1 MGHIGSTRGRPYVV
15 GLATIALAGVG
26 LALPSQAATEPSATD
41 VTLTSGSTLTSTW
54 DIVNDAGTDN
64 GLPVGG
70 TGGDCTAPVV
80 PGLGVVEAAYDVDG
94 VNMGD
99 AFDGGLHFFV
109 NNSMMISPATWDVQV
124 DPTDP
129 TLNRVLTSGPSNV
142 GGLNTTVEY
151 RAMPTQQVL
160 RSTVYLSNPGASA
173 VTVPFTVATNMGS
186 DASTV
191 VVGSSSGDTSFTDAD
206 RWVATSDDATT
217 PGDPVNTHVLAGP
230 GQIAAAP
237 SGTSSTVFD
246 CSDTNGVRAN
256 YSVTIPAGATRGLMF
271 LNELSGTNAGAVG
284 AAARFNSNPAATDE
298 LLTGLSDAQRANI
311 VNWRLTQAQQPDG
324 KIRELDS
331 AKYLGNN
338 IYNTTGKRQTVKTQ
352 VRRGRTETFRVRL
365 YNDGN
370 ARATFAARGIS
381 SAKGVRVRYF
391 AGGENVTAEMKSA
404 AGLSFTRS
412 PGKFL
417 KIKVK
422 VKIKGSAAQGS
433 RKFAKVTGSWTGSGF
448 VSSDTVRAVIRVR

>member
-1 MGHIGSTRGRPYVV
+1 VV

-41 VTLTSGSTLTSTW
+41 VTLTSGSTLKSTW
-54 DIVNDAGTDN
+54 DIFNDVGTSN
-64 GLPVGG
+64 GLPAGG
-70 TGGDCTAPVV
+70 ECPTPEV
-80 PGLGVVEAAYDVDG
+80 PGLGVSDALYDIG
-94 VNMGD
+94 GTPKND
-99 AFDGGLHFFV
+99 AFDNGLLFFV
-109 NNSMMISPATWDVQV
+109 NNSMVIAPATWDVQV

-129 TLNRVLTSGPSNV
+129 SLNRVVTSGPTTV
-142 GGLNTTVEY
+142 GGLSTTVEY

-173 VTVPFTVATNMGS
+173 VTVPFAVATNVGS
-186 DASTV
+186 DETTV
-191 VVGSSSGDTSFTDAD
+191 VVGSSSGDATFSDAD
-206 RWVATSDDATT
+206 RWVATSDHATT
-217 PGDPVNTHVLAGP
+217 PGDAVNTHVLAGP
-230 GQIAAAP
+230 GVIAAP
-237 SGTSSTVFD
+237 PTGTSTTVFD
-246 CSDTNGVRAN
+246 CSETNGVRAN
-256 YSVTIPAGATRGLMF
+256 YNVTIPAGATRGLMF
-271 LNELSGTNAGAVG
+271 LNELSGTNAGAVS
-284 AAARFNSNPAATDE
+284 AAARFNANPAATDE

-311 VNWRLTQAQQPDG
+311 VNWRLTQSQQPDG

-338 IYNTTGKRQTVKTQ
+338 VYNTTGKRQTVKTQ
-352 VRRGRTETFRVRL
+352 VRRGQTETFRVRL

-433 RKFAKVTGSWTGSGF
+433 RKFAKVTGSWTGSGL
-448 VSSDTVRAVIRVR
+448 VSSDTVKAVIRVR